1 MFINV
6 FMSPLGME
14 HGNIKI
20 QLDLW
25 GNEVIFWGKGTNNYT
40 DTRGQTNKRPKSLFL
55 ILSASAEG
63 KVRDRRAE
71 PPASPQAQR
80 PPI

>member
-1 MFINV
+1 
-6 FMSPLGME
+6 MSPLGME

-40 DTRGQTNKRPKSLFL
+40 DT
-55 ILSASAEG
+55 
-63 KVRDRRAE
+63 
-71 PPASPQAQR
+71 
-80 PPI
+80 